1 MIQHTYF
8 GDIEENYDKLGWP
21 ALEIENTTIN
31 GNQVTCELYTTEESA
46 QGSTLDKLAY
56 HHEHLDTLD
65 KRARNLL
72 FGVCSEL
79 NEYDELSQLRSEDGE
94 SFTEQQFVD
103 ELVLIG
109 VWLSTAA
116 EDEIYKYEPGLSE
129 SSIED
134 KDIHIHLQY
143 HIEISSYYLL
153 VHFNLQGKFVK
164 ITYGPGY

>member
-8 GDIEENYDKLGWP
+8 GDIKENYNDFGGQTTT
-21 ALEIENTTIN
+21 IENTTID
-31 GNQVTCELYTTEESA
+31 GEQVTCQLYTTEESL
-46 QGSTLDKLAY
+46 QVSTLDALADQ
-56 HHEHLDTLD
+56 HEQLDTLD

-72 FGVCSEL
+72 FGVCSDL
-79 NEYDELSQLRSEDGE
+79 NEYEEELGLRLENDET
-94 SFTEQQFVD
+94 FTEQKFID
-103 ELVLIG
+103 ELVLIE

-134 KDIHIHLQY
+134 KDMHIYLKY
-143 HIEISSYYLL
+143 HIEISSYFLL